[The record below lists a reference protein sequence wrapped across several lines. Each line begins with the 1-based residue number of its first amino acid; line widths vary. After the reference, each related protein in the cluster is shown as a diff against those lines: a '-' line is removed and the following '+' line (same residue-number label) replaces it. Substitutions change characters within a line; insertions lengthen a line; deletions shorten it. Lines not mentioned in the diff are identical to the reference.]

1 MAAAAAVEVVEA
13 AAVALVRGRP
23 LESYSTV
30 DEDDRGDSGRERCVG
45 DDAIVA
51 VVDVV
56 VVVVSGIVVDAGV
69 DAVGR
74 LFRRR

>member
-1 MAAAAAVEVVEA
+1 MAAAVEVVEA
-13 AAVALVRGRP
+13 AAAGLVRGRP

-30 DEDDRGDSGRERCVG
+30 DEDDRGGSGRERCVG
-45 DDAIVA
+45 DDAIA
-51 VVDVV
+51 A

-69 DAVGR
+69 DVVGR

>member
-1 MAAAAAVEVVEA
+1 MAAAVEVVEA
-13 AAVALVRGRP
+13 AAAVLVRGRP

-30 DEDDRGDSGRERCVG
+30 DEDDRGGSGRERCVG
-45 DDAIVA
+45 DDAIA
-51 VVDVV
+51 AVV

-69 DAVGR
+69 DVVGR